1 MHCHAGLGR
10 TGVLIS
16 AYLVYNLRVRSN
28 DAIRY
33 VRLKR
38 PGAVQ
43 TRRQID
49 CVKEFESYFLPNC
62 LIFSHKGIG
71 DPDRKVGR
79 FSVEQCL
86 KRQKHVLHGYEA
98 RSLKYIPKLVFRVCE
113 RIIKLCSNDNENFG
127 DVGSLSSL
135 GGDSAVTNNSMD
147 SDPPSTNVS
156 SSIPSKE
163 EKMLIYTR
171 SFIAYKFDNRGTR
184 LLNFKT
190 QSSNNLGKGVGMNG
204 GAQSSQVLYPFVTIS
219 AKFLLIRIYTCC
231 QSKFLNIYIITV
243 YSK

>member
-1 MHCHAGLGR
+1 MGLRIFQVLSFALTEGKVAVHCHAGLGR

-49 CVKEFESYFLPNC
+49 CVKEFESYFLPQC
-62 LIFSHKGIG
+62 LIFSHKSAG
-71 DPDRKVGR
+71 DPDRKTGR

-86 KRQKHVLHGYEA
+86 KRQKYILHGYEA

-113 RIIKLCSNDNENFG
+113 RIIKLCNNDEETFG
-127 DVGSLSSL
+127 DIGSLSSL
-135 GGDSAVTNNSMD
+135 GGDSVSTAVTNNSMD
-147 SDPPSTNVS
+147 CDPPSANAS
-156 SSIPSKE
+156 SVPSKE
-163 EKMLIYTR
+163 EKMLNYTR

-184 LLNFKT
+184 LLNFKS
-190 QSSNNLGKGVGMNG
+190 QSSNSLGKGTGMNG
-204 GAQSSQVLYPFVTIS
+204 GMQSSQVYFY
-219 AKFLLIRIYTCC
+219 A
-231 QSKFLNIYIITV
+231 
-243 YSK
+243 

>member
-1 MHCHAGLGR
+1 MKILQTNPSGIKHSSQIICQVLSFALSEGKVAVHCHAGLGR

-49 CVKEFESYFLPNC
+49 CVKEFESYFLPQC
-62 LIFSHKGIG
+62 LIFSHK
-71 DPDRKVGR
+71 PDGKAGK

-86 KRQKHVLHGYEA
+86 KRQKYVLHGYEA

-113 RIIKLCSNDNENFG
+113 RIIKLCNNDDENFG
-127 DVGSLSSL
+127 EIGSLSSL
-135 GGDSAVTNNSMD
+135 GGESALTNNSMD
-147 SDPPSTNVS
+147 SDPPSANAS
-156 SSIPSKE
+156 SSTIPTKE
-163 EKMLIYTR
+163 EKMLNYTR

-184 LLNFKT
+184 LLNFKS
-190 QSSNNLGKGVGMNG
+190 QSSNSLGKGAGMNG
-204 GAQSSQVLYPFVTIS
+204 GMQTSQV
-219 AKFLLIRIYTCC
+219 
-231 QSKFLNIYIITV
+231 
-243 YSK
+243 